1 MLSGNKTPFTGY
13 FGSSGNPELAVV
25 VKGEWEYKDS
35 SLLEDMILHLLFVW
49 FLFYFFFQLVGKAGL
64 HSQAN

>member
-49 FLFYFFFQLVGKAGL
+49 FLFYFFF
-64 HSQAN
+64 N